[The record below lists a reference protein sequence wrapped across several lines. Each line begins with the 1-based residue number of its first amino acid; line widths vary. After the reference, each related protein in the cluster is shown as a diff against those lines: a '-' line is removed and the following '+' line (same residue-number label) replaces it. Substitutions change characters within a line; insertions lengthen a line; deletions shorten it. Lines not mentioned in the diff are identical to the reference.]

1 MNYTELKTLIGQ
13 YLECDEQ
20 TFNDNVDQFVQLC
33 EDEIYREVQLPDLRA
48 LATANTNANSR
59 YLAIPGDFLSP
70 YYMAVVV
77 AGKYY
82 PLLSK
87 DESFMRE
94 VYGDGSTGQPRFF
107 SQLDDV
113 TFILGP
119 TPDDVYSVE
128 MEYFYKPESIVTA
141 GTTWLSSKAE
151 GALLYGSILHGYIYL
166 KGDQD
171 VIAAYKDKYA
181 QAVADLKLIAEGR
194 DRKDSFRTSDKRLP
208 V

>member
-1 MNYTELKTLIGQ
+1 MNYDELTELMGQ
-13 YLECDEQ
+13 YLECDES
-20 TFNDNVDQFVQLC
+20 TFNENKDMFIKLC
-33 EDEIYREVQLPDLRA
+33 EDEIYREVQLPDLRT
-48 LATANTNANSR
+48 LATASTTANSR
-59 YLAIPGDFLSP
+59 YLAIPNDYLSA
-70 YYMAVVV
+70 YYMAVQDD
-77 AGKYY
+77 GQFY
-82 PLLSK
+82 PMLSK

-94 VYGDGSTGQPRFF
+94 VYGGAVTGRPRFF
-107 SQLDDV
+107 AQLDDV
-113 TFILGP
+113 TFLIGP
-119 TPDDVYSVE
+119 TPDDVYTVE

-141 GTTWLSSKAE
+141 GTTWLSSRGEA
-151 GALLYGSILHGYIYL
+151 AILYGSILHGYIYL